1 MKGIK
6 YYTRK
11 AHRYLG
17 LFIGI
22 QFLFWAVGGLYFS
35 WTNIDE
41 IHGDHL
47 VNFRDKGVTV
57 QNELLSPDKAL
68 EIANINRS
76 EIENLILV
84 TVFNENYYR
93 VTIEDSYKLVNA
105 KTGKVRDLLS
115 KEEAVNYAKD
125 IFKPN
130 NDVSNVHYVTKD
142 NMSEHLQY
150 RGGPLP
156 AWAVYFDHVSESVL
170 YFSAEKATFER
181 IRSQNWRI
189 FDFLFMLHILDF
201 DQRDNFNNVLLRG
214 FSILSL
220 ITIFSGFLLFYQS
233 SKTIRKTKKKFF
245 KKNKVIS

>member
-1 MKGIK
+1 MKSIK

-11 AHRYLG
+11 SHRYLG

-22 QFLFWAVGGLYFS
+22 QFLFWAVGGFYFS
-35 WTNIDE
+35 WMDIDE

-47 VNFRDKGVTV
+47 VNFSGKAPVI
-57 QNELLSPDKAL
+57 QNDLISPDKAL
-68 EIANINRS
+68 DIAKIDKS
-76 EIENLILV
+76 KVEELILV
-84 TVFNENYYR
+84 TVLDENYYR
-93 VTIEDSYKLVNA
+93 IVIDDTFKLINA
-105 KTGKVRDLLS
+105 KTASIRKPFS
-115 KEEAVNYAKD
+115 KEEAINYAKE

-130 NDVSNVHYVTKD
+130 NEVRSVHYVTKE
-142 NMSEHLQY
+142 NMPDHLQY

-156 AWAVYFDHVSESVL
+156 AWAISFDHESNSVI
-170 YFSAEKATFER
+170 YISANKGSFER

-233 SKTIRKTKKKFF
+233 SKTIRKIKKKFF
-245 KKNKVIS
+245 NKNKK